1 MIVGRLLAYI
11 FLCLAIMVLGA
22 EGLRLLEG
30 GDGEWIT
37 VGQVVDLIPL
47 AETAGIESEAEGANV
62 KRSWEIILEPLSN
75 FSALFASMILSG
87 ILFFLSRSRFR

>member
-1 MIVGRLLAYI
+1 MIVGRLLAYM

-30 GDGEWIT
+30 GDGDWIT
-37 VGQVVDLIPL
+37 VTQMVDLIPFG
-47 AETAGIESEAEGANV
+47 ETAGIEGEGANAGDG
-62 KRSWEIILEPLSN
+62 WENILEPLLH
-75 FSALFASMILSG
+75 FSAFFATMILSG